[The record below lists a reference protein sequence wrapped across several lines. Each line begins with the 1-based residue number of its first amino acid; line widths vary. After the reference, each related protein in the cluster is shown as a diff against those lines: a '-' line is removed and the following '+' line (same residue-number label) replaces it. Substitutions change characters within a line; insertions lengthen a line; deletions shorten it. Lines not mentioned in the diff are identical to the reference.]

1 MKRFGAL
8 FASVVLIL
16 SLAVPTRA
24 AEVKY
29 TVYQKTLA
37 TFSSTAT
44 ALTSQ
49 QKAQVKAAVEANPD
63 AEKFIC
69 TGIRYYSQPMSMNIM
84 VRKRAKAACEYAK
97 QLNPNLSTW
106 FQNKPTQARSYA
118 GKVLLT
124 IKSPTM
130 TSESGQEAAK
140 PEPAAKDPVPAQQP
154 EQTNSGQLNSLIQSL
169 TVAPER
175 TTGYDRNLFKHWVDE
190 DGDGCDSRKEV
201 LIQESI
207 TPVTLGTGCLIIGGK
222 WVSAYDL
229 QETTDSSTFDVDHMV
244 PLKEAW
250 DSGAWNWSAASRQ
263 AFANDLSFAHS
274 LIAVSASSNRSKS
287 DRDPVNWL
295 PTNTDYLCE
304 YTVAWV
310 QVKAR
315 WSLSVDAAEKTK
327 LLSLASDCGN
337 QPLEFAPKV
346 RAKPSPTPSPTQ
358 TPGSSGILAGL
369 AWTISISGP
378 DSVSYGEPFS
388 LRISVKDFEG
398 NPLQGKIVSYTS
410 WQFSGTT
417 QPTDSLGNTV
427 IEVSDP
433 LPSGYRLVPGTTTI
447 RVSSDFANASR
458 TIKVV
463 ASTSPS
469 PTPEPTP
476 EDSSDS
482 NSTSYRLVIPGA
494 FCARADEGTQGKSSS
509 GVIYTCKTSPTE
521 SRLRWRR

>member
-1 MKRFGAL
+1 MKKLVAL
-8 FASVVLIL
+8 LASLLLALSVVTPAN
-16 SLAVPTRA
+16 SADSD
-24 AEVKY
+24 Y
-29 TVYQKTLA
+29 TVYQRTLA
-37 TFSSTAT
+37 AFSSSAT
-44 ALTSQ
+44 GLTSQ
-49 QKAQVKAAVEANPD
+49 QKAQVQAAVAANPN

-69 TGIRYYSQPMSMNIM
+69 TGIRFESAPMSENIV
-84 VRKRAKAACEYAK
+84 VRKRAKAACDYAK
-97 QLNPNLSTW
+97 TLNPELSTW
-106 FQNKPTQARSYA
+106 FQNKPTKARSYA

-124 IKSPTM
+124 VKSPSGV
-130 TSESGQEAAK
+130 SEAEEEEATTQLA
-140 PEPAAKDPVPAQQP
+140 PRDPTPAEQP
-154 EQTNSGQLNSLIQSL
+154 EQSNSGQLNSLILSL
-169 TVAPER
+169 RVESEYTS
-175 TTGYDRNLFKHWVDE
+175 GYDRSLFKHWVDE
-190 DGDGCDSRKEV
+190 DGDGCDARKEV

-207 TPVTLGTGCLIIGGK
+207 TPVTVGAGCSIIGGN

-250 DSGAWNWSAASRQ
+250 DSGAWNWSAATRQ
-263 AFANDLSFAHS
+263 AFANDLSYAHS

-287 DRDPVNWL
+287 DRDPSDWL
-295 PTNTDYLCE
+295 PTNNDYLCE

-315 WSLSVDAAEKTK
+315 WSLSIDVAEKRK
-327 LLSLASDCGN
+327 LQSLASDCGN
-337 QPLEFAPKV
+337 QPLEFAPKA
-346 RAKPSPTPSPTQ
+346 RATPSPTPSPTQ
-358 TPGSSGILAGL
+358 TPGSSSILAGR

-388 LRISVKDFEG
+388 LRISVKDFAG

-410 WQFSGTT
+410 WQFSGST

-433 LPSGYRLVPGTTTI
+433 LPSGYRLAVGTTTI
-447 RVSSDFANASR
+447 RVSSDFANASK

-463 ASTSPS
+463 ASASPS
-469 PTPEPTP
+469 PTP

-482 NSTSYRLVIPGA
+482 NSTSYRLVTPGA
-494 FCARADEGTQGKSSS
+494 FCARTDEGTQGKSSS